1 MNRIIDIL
9 DDVVEGEFAEYHKN
23 RRRNIAVRF
32 PDNTINMHRCWVNL
46 AQNTLYIEG
55 EGYGG
60 AQVENWYLN
69 VAQENLG
76 LLFEDGTEV
85 SFKRIGKS
93 LDEFQNEVAEFIE
106 KYRKN
111 GYDMEREY
119 RIEDEMDML

>member
-9 DDVVEGEFAEYHKN
+9 DDAVEGEFARYHED
-23 RRRNIAVRF
+23 RCRNIAVRF
-32 PDNTINMHRCWVNL
+32 PDNTINMHRCWVNPVEH
-46 AQNTLYIEG
+46 TLFIEG

-60 AQVENWYLN
+60 AQVENWFLDC
-69 VAQENLG
+69 ARDNLG

-85 SFKRIGKS
+85 SFKRAGKS
-93 LDEFQNEVAEFIE
+93 LEEFQHEVAEFIE